1 MTTRDIERSTFDW
14 ADYEHFADFG
24 WDHDRI
30 AARLGINPHSLSV
43 ALARRAERQSKDA
56 RTGAAA

>member
-1 MTTRDIERSTFDW
+1 MTTRDLDRSAFEW
-14 ADYEHFADFG
+14 ADYEHFRSFN
-24 WDHDRI
+24 WDLDRI
-30 AARLGINPHSLSV
+30 ADRLGIEPSSLQT